1 MGETILHLCLLNAT
15 SLHADIAKR
24 LLRFYPK
31 LINDIYIS
39 DEYYGENV
47 LHIAIVNEDP
57 SMVKFLLDSGVNF
70 QERCFGNFMCPED
83 QKSSRTD
90 SLDHEWVNVTPFTN
104 YEGYVYWG
112 EYPLTFAACL
122 GQEECFR
129 LMLSR
134 GAEPDAQDTNGNT
147 VLHLLVIYQKLVS
160 EKKVFYC

>member
-1 MGETILHLCLLNAT
+1 MFLDPSLYRHTCWRLKERGAVGETILHLCLLNAT

-83 QKSSRTD
+83 QKSSRYD
-90 SLDHEWVNVTPFTN
+90 SLEHEWVNVCSETN
-104 YEGYVYWG
+104 YQG
-112 EYPLTFAACL
+112 
-122 GQEECFR
+122 
-129 LMLSR
+129 
-134 GAEPDAQDTNGNT
+134 
-147 VLHLLVIYQKLVS
+147 
-160 EKKVFYC
+160 